1 MFIVF
6 LLMGVCVIFDNNK
19 MENIIKSSN
28 LEFFDLDK
36 LNIFFGVFILM
47 LIVVIMFGVVMCI
60 VKGN

>member
-28 LEFFDLDK
+28 LEFFDLVK

>member
-19 MENIIKSSN
+19 MENIIKSSS

>member
-1 MFIVF
+1 
-6 LLMGVCVIFDNNK
+6 MGVCVIFDNNK
-19 MENIIKSSN
+19 MENIIKSSS

-47 LIVVIMFGVVMCI
+47 LIVVVMFGVVMCI